1 VRLQGRRG
9 RSLSTGGSVPREA
22 SPAAR
27 YSRRMTGRYDAASRA
42 NVPPFH
48 VMDLLAASAQ
58 RQRTHGD
65 SLNLLAGQPST
76 GAPGPVRDEAV
87 RLLQSGAPLGYT
99 PATGILELRVA
110 IAAHHKRAHGVDV
123 DPDEVVVTTGSSGG
137 FLLAFLAAFEVGD
150 RVAMARPGYPCYRNV
165 LTALGCEV
173 VEIPTGRATR
183 FQPTVEQVARLH
195 AEVGLRGLVLASPA
209 NPTGT
214 MLLPDELAALATW
227 CEVNGVQ
234 LISDEIYHG
243 IEYAPL
249 EGGAPLSRSAWET
262 SRSAVVFSSFSKY
275 FSMTGWR
282 IGWML
287 APAHLRRAVDVL
299 TGNFTICPPVLAQH
313 ACLAAFDDASY
324 AELDGHVRRYAENRR
339 LLLDGLPRL
348 GITDLAPADG
358 AFYVYA
364 DVGHLT
370 DDTMAF
376 AHDLLARTG
385 VAVAPG
391 VDFDT
396 VDGGRFVRLSFA
408 GPGHEIELALERLST
423 ALPH

>member
-1 VRLQGRRG
+1 
-9 RSLSTGGSVPREA
+9 
-22 SPAAR
+22 
-27 YSRRMTGRYDAASRA
+27 MTDRFQVASRA

-48 VMDLLAASAQ
+48 VMDLLAASAE

-65 SLNLLAGQPST
+65 VLNLLAGQPMT
-76 GAPGPVRDEAV
+76 GAPAPVREEAK
-87 RLLQSGAPLGYT
+87 RLLDSGDPLGYT
-99 PATGILELRVA
+99 PAAGIRELREA
-110 IAAHHKRAHGVDV
+110 IAGHHRRAHGIEV
-123 DPDEVVVTTGSSGG
+123 DPDQVVVTTGSSGG

-173 VEIPTGRATR
+173 VEIPTGPETR
-183 FQPTVEQVARLH
+183 FQPTVEQLD
-195 AEVGLRGLVLASPA
+195 GLADVRGLVVASPA

-214 MLLPDELAALATW
+214 MLLPSELAALAAY
-227 CEVNGVQ
+227 CEERGIQ

-249 EGGAPLSRSAWET
+249 SGAEPLARSAWET
-262 SRSAVVFSSFSKY
+262 SREAVVFSSFSKY

-287 APAHLRRAVDVL
+287 APDRLRRAVDVL
-299 TGNFTICPPVLAQH
+299 TGNFTICPPVIAQR

-324 AELDGHVRRYAENRR
+324 AELDGHVARYAENRR
-339 LLLDGLPRL
+339 ILLDGLPKL
-348 GITDLAPADG
+348 GITELAPADG

-370 DDTMAF
+370 DDTMRF
-376 AHDLLARTG
+376 ARDLLARTG

-396 VDGGRFVRLSFA
+396 VDGPRFVRLSFA
-408 GPGHEIELALERLST
+408 GPGADIELALERLST
-423 ALPH
+423 VLGR

>member
-1 VRLQGRRG
+1 MNDRFQV
-9 RSLSTGGSVPREA
+9 
-22 SPAAR
+22 
-27 YSRRMTGRYDAASRA
+27 ASRA

-48 VMDLLAASAQ
+48 VMDLLAAASA
-58 RQRTHGD
+58 RQRSHGD
-65 SLNLLAGQPST
+65 LLNLLPGQPGT
-76 GAPGPVRDEAV
+76 GAPAPVRDEAI
-87 RLLQSGAPLGYT
+87 RLLQSGEPLGYT
-99 PATGILELRVA
+99 PATGILELRRA
-110 IAAHHKRAHGVDV
+110 IAGHHLRAHGLDV

-165 LTALGCEV
+165 LSALGCEV
-173 VEIPTGRATR
+173 VEIPTGPETR
-183 FQPTVEQVARLH
+183 FQPTVEQVAAIPDLK
-195 AEVGLRGLVLASPA
+195 GLVVASPA

-214 MLLPDELAALATW
+214 MLLPAELAALATY
-227 CEVNGVQ
+227 CEEHGIQ

-249 EGGAPLSRSAWET
+249 DGHAPLARSAWES
-262 SRSAVVFSSFSKY
+262 SREAVVFSSFSKY

-287 APAHLRRAVDVL
+287 VPDRLRRAVDVL

-313 ACLAAFDDASY
+313 ASLAAFDDASY
-324 AELDGHVRRYAENRR
+324 AELDGHVARYADNRR

-370 DDTMAF
+370 DDTMRF
-376 AHDLLARTG
+376 AHDLLTRTG

-391 VDFDT
+391 IDFDT
-396 VDGGRFVRLSFA
+396 VAGGRSIRFSFA
-408 GPGHEIELALERLST
+408 GSGADLTQALDRMAGFLS
-423 ALPH
+423 